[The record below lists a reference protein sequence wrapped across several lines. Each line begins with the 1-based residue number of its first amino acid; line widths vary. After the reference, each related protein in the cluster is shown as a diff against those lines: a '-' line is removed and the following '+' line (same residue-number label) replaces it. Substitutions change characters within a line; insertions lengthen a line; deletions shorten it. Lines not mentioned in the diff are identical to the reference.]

1 MNNDTPFGVLENH
14 NLISIISRLSLEDYD
29 YLTDCTRIVTMM
41 SERRV
46 SRFGDSLEWIQ
57 EYFSN
62 LQFFGWRALDLE
74 RYTERVKYNIS
85 GTIADH
91 LVQNVALHQGNRQG
105 NAMIDTLDALG
116 ANKTALLSFDNESNR
131 GRRFQVAPTH
141 YDTKGNLHLTVF
153 QLELISRVKKNNFLF
168 WAWEDKS
175 TTLVQRQADFVL
187 ERSLLDEQKLRLF
200 EVLRQKLVAQRFA
213 LSIKRP

>member
-1 MNNDTPFGVLENH
+1 MNNDIPFGVLENH

-29 YLTDCTRIVTMM
+29 YLTDCTRIVTML

-46 SRFGDSLEWIQ
+46 SRFGDSTEWIQ

-62 LQFFGWRALDLE
+62 LQYFGWRALNME
-74 RYTERVKYNIS
+74 RYTETVKFIMS
-85 GTIADH
+85 GSVAEH
-91 LVQNVALHQGNRQG
+91 LVQNIELHQGIRQG

-141 YDTKGNLHLTVF
+141 YDAKGNLHLTVF
-153 QLELISRVKKNNFLF
+153 QLELISRVEKNNFLF

-175 TTLVQRQADFVL
+175 TILIQRRADFVL
-187 ERSLLDEQKLRLF
+187 ERSLLDEQRLRLF

-213 LSIKRP
+213 LCIKRP